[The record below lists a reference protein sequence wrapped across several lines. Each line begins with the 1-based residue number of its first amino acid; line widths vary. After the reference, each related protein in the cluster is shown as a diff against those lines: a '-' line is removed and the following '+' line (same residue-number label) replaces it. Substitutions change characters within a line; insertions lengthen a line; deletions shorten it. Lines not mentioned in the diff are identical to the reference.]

1 MPDCPEVGKLRRM
14 YVFVILWLA
23 AVFVVYFFG
32 QGDRTFLLFASDIIS
47 PVSAFLPALYSL
59 TLVRR
64 YGIDPKD
71 RFTRVW
77 LYVAVGL
84 VLWVLGEIMWGVYT
98 LLLSVSEP
106 YPSVADVFWIA
117 GYLPL
122 VIALLLYIAPFKG
135 ALSLK
140 SVLSAV
146 AVALL
151 TDVGVFAVLI
161 GPVFGP
167 SADPATQLFDFAYPI
182 LDMVLLGVSIAGM
195 LIFLPGR
202 ISRLWVWL
210 NLGFIS
216 IAIADILFSYSSA
229 LGTYYEGH
237 PLELFYFLGDTAILL
252 GLYEHTRAL
261 HAD

>member
-1 MPDCPEVGKLRRM
+1 MRRM

-47 PVSAFLPALYSL
+47 AASAFLPAFYSL

-84 VLWVLGEIMWGVYT
+84 FLWVLGEITWSVYELV
-98 LLLSVSEP
+98 LLVSVP

-122 VIALLLYIAPFKG
+122 VVALLLYIAPFKD

-151 TDVGVFAVLI
+151 TDVAVFVVLI

-167 SADPATQLFDFAYPI
+167 GADAATRLFDFAYPV

-195 LIFLPGR
+195 FLFLPGR
-202 ISRLWVWL
+202 ISRFWVWL

-216 IAIADILFSYSSA
+216 TVIADIIFSYSSA
-229 LGTYYEGH
+229 LGTYYDGH
-237 PLELFYFLGDTAILL
+237 PLELLYFLGDSAILL

>member
-1 MPDCPEVGKLRRM
+1 LRRM
-14 YVFVILWLA
+14 YVFVFLWLA
-23 AVFVVYFFG
+23 AVFAVYFFG

-47 PVSAFLPALYSL
+47 AASAFLPAFYSL

-84 VLWVLGEIMWGVYT
+84 FLWVLGEITWGVYG

-151 TDVGVFAVLI
+151 ADVAVFVVLI

-167 SADPATQLFDFAYPI
+167 SADPATRLFDFAYPI

-237 PLELFYFLGDTAILL
+237 PLELFYFLGDAAILL

>member
-14 YVFVILWLA
+14 YIFVILWLA

-32 QGDRTFLLFASDIIS
+32 QGDRTFLLFASNIIS
-47 PVSAFLPALYSL
+47 PASAFLPALYSL

-71 RFTRVW
+71 RFTRLWV
-77 LYVAVGL
+77 YVAVGL
-84 VLWVLGEIMWGVYT
+84 FLWVLGEITWSVYELV
-98 LLLSVSEP
+98 LLVSVP

-122 VIALLLYIAPFKG
+122 VIALLLYIAPFKD

-151 TDVGVFAVLI
+151 ADVGVFVVLI
-161 GPVFGP
+161 GPVFSP
-167 SADPATQLFDFAYPI
+167 SADPATRLFDFAYPI

-195 LIFLPGR
+195 LLFLPGR

-216 IAIADILFSYSSA
+216 TVIADILFSYFSA
-229 LGTYYEGH
+229 LGTYYDGH
-237 PLELFYFLGDTAILL
+237 PLELFYFLGYAAILL

>member
-1 MPDCPEVGKLRRM
+1 MRRM

-32 QGDRTFLLFASDIIS
+32 QGDQTFLLFASNIIS
-47 PVSAFLPALYSL
+47 PASAFLPAFYSL

-64 YGIDPKD
+64 YGISSKD

-77 LYVAVGL
+77 LYLAVGL
-84 VLWVLGEIMWGVYT
+84 FLWVLGEITWSVYT
-98 LLLSVSEP
+98 LVLSVSVP

-122 VIALLLYIAPFKG
+122 VVAILLYIAPFKG

-146 AVALL
+146 AIALL
-151 TDVGVFAVLI
+151 TDVAVFFVLI

-167 SADPATQLFDFAYPI
+167 TADPSTRLFDFAYPI
-182 LDMVLLGVSIAGM
+182 LDMMLLGLSIAGM
-195 LIFLPGR
+195 FLFLPGR
-202 ISRLWVWL
+202 ISRFWVWL
-210 NLGFIS
+210 NLGFIF
-216 IAIADILFSYSSA
+216 IVIADVLFSYHSA
-229 LGTYYEGH
+229 LGIYYDGH
-237 PLELFYFLGDTAILL
+237 PLELFYFLGDAAILL

>member
-23 AVFVVYFFG
+23 AVFVVYFFC

-47 PVSAFLPALYSL
+47 AASASFPALYSL

-71 RFTRVW
+71 RFTRLW

-84 VLWVLGEIMWGVYT
+84 FLWLLGEITWGVYG

-122 VIALLLYIAPFKG
+122 VVALLLYIAPFKD

-151 TDVGVFAVLI
+151 ADVGVFVVLV

-167 SADPATQLFDFAYPI
+167 SADPATRLFDFAYPI

-195 LIFLPGR
+195 LVFLPGR

-210 NLGFIS
+210 NVGFIS
-216 IAIADILFSYSSA
+216 IVIADIFFSYSAA

-237 PLELFYFLGDTAILL
+237 PLELFYFLGDAAILL

>member
-1 MPDCPEVGKLRRM
+1 MRRM

-47 PVSAFLPALYSL
+47 ATSAFLPALYSL

-77 LYVAVGL
+77 LYIAVGL
-84 VLWVLGEIMWGVYT
+84 VLWLLGEITWGVYG
-98 LLLSVSEP
+98 LLFSMSEP

-122 VIALLLYIAPFKG
+122 VVALLLYIVPFKG

-146 AVALL
+146 VVALL
-151 TDVGVFAVLI
+151 ADVAVFIILI

-167 SADPATQLFDFAYPI
+167 SADPATRLFDFAYPL
-182 LDMVLLGVSIAGM
+182 LDMMLLGVSIAGM
-195 LIFLPGR
+195 LLFLPGR
-202 ISRLWVWL
+202 ISRFWVWL

-216 IAIADILFSYSSA
+216 SAIADILFSYSSA

-237 PLELFYFLGDTAILL
+237 PLELFYFLGDAAILL
-252 GLYEHTRAL
+252 GLYKHTRAL
-261 HAD
+261 HED

>member
-1 MPDCPEVGKLRRM
+1 M

-23 AVFVVYFFG
+23 AVFVIYFFG
-32 QGDRTFLLFASDIIS
+32 QGDRTFLLFASNVVS

-71 RFTRVW
+71 RFTRLW
-77 LYVAVGL
+77 LYLAVGL
-84 VLWVLGEIMWGVYT
+84 FLWVLGEITWSVYELV
-98 LLLSVSEP
+98 LLVSVP

-122 VIALLLYIAPFKG
+122 VIALLLYIAPFKD

-151 TDVGVFAVLI
+151 TDAAVFLVLI
-161 GPVFGP
+161 GPVFSP
-167 SADPATQLFDFAYPI
+167 TADPATQLFDFAYPI

-216 IAIADILFSYSSA
+216 TVIADVLFSYSSA
-229 LGTYYEGH
+229 LGTYYDGH
-237 PLELFYFLGDTAILL
+237 PLELLYFLGDAAILL

>member
-32 QGDRTFLLFASDIIS
+32 QGDRAFLLFASDIIS
-47 PVSAFLPALYSL
+47 PASAFLPALYSL

-71 RFTRVW
+71 RFTRIW
-77 LYVAVGL
+77 LYLAVGL
-84 VLWVLGEIMWGVYT
+84 VLWLLGEITWSIYT
-98 LLLSVSEP
+98 LALSASIP

-117 GYLPL
+117 GYLPI
-122 VIALLLYIAPFKG
+122 VIALLLYIAPFKD

-151 TDVGVFAVLI
+151 ADVGVFVVLI
-161 GPVFGP
+161 GPVFSP
-167 SADPATQLFDFAYPI
+167 SADPATRLFDFAYPV
-182 LDMVLLGVSIAGM
+182 LDMMLLGVSITGM
-195 LIFLPGR
+195 LLFLPGR

-210 NLGFIS
+210 NLGLVS
-216 IAIADILFSYSSA
+216 YVIADILFSYSSA
-229 LGTYYEGH
+229 LGTYYDGH
-237 PLELFYFLGDTAILL
+237 PLELLYFLGDAAILL